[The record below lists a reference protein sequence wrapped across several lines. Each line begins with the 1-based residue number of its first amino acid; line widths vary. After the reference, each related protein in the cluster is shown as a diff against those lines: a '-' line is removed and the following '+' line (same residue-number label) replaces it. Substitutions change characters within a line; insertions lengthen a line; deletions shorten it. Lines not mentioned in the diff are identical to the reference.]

1 LEQELVLPEP
11 GPVGTLRFPQRVAE
25 PVLVLPPRPG
35 LAQALVL
42 ASWAELVEV
51 PEQDVSQQGSELL
64 STSPGL
70 GQAMSLPLFRF
81 AWPVPF
87 PQVSRLV
94 PLSPQR

>member
-11 GPVGTLRFPQRVAE
+11 GPVGTLRFPQKVAE
-25 PVLVLPPRPG
+25 PVLVLPG
-35 LAQALVL
+35 LAPALVL
-42 ASWAELVEV
+42 ASWTELVEV
-51 PEQDVSQQGSELL
+51 PEQDLSQQGSELL

-87 PQVSRLV
+87 PQVRRLV
-94 PLSPQR
+94 PVPPQR